1 MKLLYFS
8 WIRERLDR
16 ADEEL
21 QIPDDVT
28 TVRELLSWQKT
39 RGEEFESVFEHEKL
53 VRVAINQEHV
63 DDLSENLVGAKEIA
77 FFPPMTGG

>member
-8 WIRERLDR
+8 WIRERLNR
-16 ADEEL
+16 ANEDVQL
-21 QIPDDVT
+21 PDDVT
-28 TVRELLSWQKT
+28 TVSELLSWQKS
-39 RGEEFESVFEHEKL
+39 RGEEFSAVFEFEKL

-63 DDLSENLVGAKEIA
+63 DDHSEKLAGADEIA